1 MLRLNKKQS
10 SSLSFILVFESQ
22 VLAYKIAQ
30 KSWQMPTSL
39 QRTYNF
45 FPEHKPKEQVN
56 VAKGVQYRTEASDYF
71 GNFSAT
77 VQNRP
82 RKGCWSEAAAA
93 TEEGRVVERDPTRP
107 TAFKK
112 GRMIKIDRCRPHCK
126 ARTVCLRQDLFP
138 RKGRPRKLYTQPYLI
153 RNALVE
159 LSYYIYTYSLHYAKF
174 H

>member
-1 MLRLNKKQS
+1 MDEGRVVERDPKRPTAFKKGRM
-10 SSLSFILVFESQ
+10 I
-22 VLAYKIAQ
+22 KIDRCR
-30 KSWQMPTSL
+30 PLL
-39 QRTYNF
+39 QD
-45 FPEHKPKEQVN
+45 N
-56 VAKGVQYRTEASDYF
+56 VAKGVHYRTEASDYF
-71 GNFSAT
+71 GSFSAT

-82 RKGCWSEAAAA
+82 RKGCWSEADAA

-138 RKGRPRKLYTQPYLI
+138 RKGRPRKLYIQPYLI

-159 LSYYIYTYSLHYAKF
+159 LSYYIKYTLFPAIR
-174 H
+174 